1 MGRMGGMS
9 LNGEGEKE
17 EDTAGTEE
25 TRSQTV
31 HPPPLCWGPSAT
43 KETADGGLGSTALK
57 SARPPTYYPHTSLS
71 LSHAKL
77 SGSSVW
83 VNSAPSGIPAV
94 RQIWGCQLT
103 WFLLCVTAEDSR
115 GAERLSTIFV

>member
-71 LSHAKL
+71 LSRKTEWQLRLGQQCTLWH
-77 SGSSVW
+77 SSSETDMGV
-83 VNSAPSGIPAV
+83 SAHLVFAV
-94 RQIWGCQLT
+94 CH
-103 WFLLCVTAEDSR
+103 SR
-115 GAERLSTIFV
+115 GQ